1 MTNAQSIRIVGKTAI
16 IAALMGGASVALAQ
30 EAAPVSPVTA
40 APATEPSF
48 TPPPAVSTLPTQNDV
63 VNPIAAQGAAVERE
77 SRVAAAPVIRPRAA
91 VPPVK
96 AVAPAAV
103 VPAAISQPSTDRP
116 TDIAPPA
123 FDAAEPASAVVDNGT
138 AIAPAEAVAAPDT
151 GNFDENL
158 TLVGSLAAVLA
169 AIGLGATF
177 ASRRRRK
184 VVAEKPAEV
193 TPQYVAPR
201 PTREDPVFQQ
211 FAARSAPER
220 LIQRAPIAARSD
232 MPVTDPLFSAPVIAG
247 PITDPLFRAKAEVPP
262 ITDPMFAHLAEY
274 EGRNT
279 EPKAT
284 WAFGT
289 RRNWNE
295 VSESAE
301 RMPRELEP
309 AE

>member
-16 IAALMGGASVALAQ
+16 IAALMGGASVAFAQ

-63 VNPIAAQGAAVERE
+63 VNPIAAQDAAVERE

-96 AVAPAAV
+96 AVA
-103 VPAAISQPSTDRP
+103 PAAISQPSTDRP

-138 AIAPAEAVAAPDT
+138 AIAPVEAADAPDA

-158 TLVGSLAAVLA
+158 TLVGGSAAALA
-169 AIGLGATF
+169 AIGLGAAF

-201 PTREDPVFQQ
+201 PIREDPVFQQ

-301 RMPRELEP
+301 RMPHELEP